1 MRKSY
6 EIDYHARDIRRQ
18 LSQIILNEYVVDILD
33 ITIRFVTG
41 MLVFDTDYCN
51 SVSAVLFYD
60 DKNLELIFLFS
71 SSSYDH
77 FIEKAY
83 SEKGIRKFFEH
94 YYDEISHEYSQA
106 ENKLS
111 FRLTLLSEDEM
122 KEKYLNALDK

>member
-6 EIDYHARDIRRQ
+6 EIDYHAMDIQRQ
-18 LSQIILNEYVVDILD
+18 LSQIILNEYVVDIMD

-41 MLVFDTDYCN
+41 MLAFDINYCN
-51 SVSAVLFYD
+51 DVSVVLFND
-60 DKNLELIFLFS
+60 DQDLELTFLFS

-77 FIEKAY
+77 FIEEAY
-83 SEKGIRKFFEH
+83 SEMGIKHFFNY
-94 YYDEISHEYSQA
+94 YYDEISQEYSQG
-106 ENKLS
+106 ENKLV

>member
-6 EIDYHARDIRRQ
+6 EIDYHARNIRRQ

-41 MLVFDTDYCN
+41 MLAFDTDYCKD
-51 SVSAVLFYD
+51 VSTVLFYD
-60 DKNLELIFLFS
+60 DNNLELIFLFS

-77 FIEKAY
+77 FIEKAC

-94 YYDEISHEYSQA
+94 YYDEISQEYSQA

-111 FRLTLLSEDEM
+111 FRLTLLPENEM
-122 KEKYLNALDK
+122 KEKYLKALDK